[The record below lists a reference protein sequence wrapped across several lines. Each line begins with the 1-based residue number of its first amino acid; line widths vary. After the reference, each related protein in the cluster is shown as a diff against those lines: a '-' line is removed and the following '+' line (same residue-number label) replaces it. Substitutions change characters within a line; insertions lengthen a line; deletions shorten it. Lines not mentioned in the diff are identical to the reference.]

1 MAKVELNIV
10 ALGDFSSVQNQLKA
24 LQEQV
29 AMLQKGLA
37 GVGVSSTISKDL
49 QSLNTQFKQT
59 MLSTGQFTAATV
71 AMQTETAKFGNEL
84 ATGKLKLTDYYNIIK
99 IL

>member
-10 ALGDFSSVQNQLKA
+10 ALGDFSSVQAQLKS

-37 GVGVSSTISKDL
+37 GVGVSSNLSKDL
-49 QSLNTQFKQT
+49 QGLSAQFKQT
-59 MLSTGQFTAATV
+59 ML
-71 AMQTETAKFGNEL
+71 
-84 ATGKLKLTDYYNIIK
+84 
-99 IL
+99 